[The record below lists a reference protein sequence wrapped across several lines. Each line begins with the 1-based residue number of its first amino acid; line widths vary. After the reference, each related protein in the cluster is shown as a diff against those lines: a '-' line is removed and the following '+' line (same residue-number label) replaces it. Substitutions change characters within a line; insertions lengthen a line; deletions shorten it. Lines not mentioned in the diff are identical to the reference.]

1 LRLPPEESVD
11 VLIGPVA
18 DPDKSSIGSRLKAS
32 PERKGPYFFIAQV
45 PLPNLCQSLHH
56 DTPVRQSTEH
66 LSSLRS
72 IHMDFLLELDLV
84 VVCLVALAFT
94 FFVVKAAYRSFF
106 HPLAKF
112 PGPWTAA
119 ISKLYEG
126 YHVLVKNDWLEN
138 LEALHKK
145 HGKLWNPDPP
155 AHCLN

>member
-1 LRLPPEESVD
+1 
-11 VLIGPVA
+11 
-18 DPDKSSIGSRLKAS
+18 
-32 PERKGPYFFIAQV
+32 
-45 PLPNLCQSLHH
+45 
-56 DTPVRQSTEH
+56 
-66 LSSLRS
+66 
-72 IHMDFLLELDLV
+72 MDFLLELDLV